1 MEVKAKQLDSVNATA
16 SVKIPSGMIKS
27 EVENL
32 AKKASKSVKMD
43 GFRPGKV
50 PVSAV
55 LKRYERELTQDA
67 EQNLFK
73 SAVNSALQELKKEN
87 KELVGEPYFEKF
99 DRKDGEIIA
108 ELILSFK
115 PEIKLE
121 GYEKLI
127 PEYQTPK
134 VSKKEIDE
142 KKDELLKR
150 FATPEAIKTK
160 RALKEGDFA
169 KFDFEGFVDDKAF
182 EGGKAENYVLEIGS
196 KQFIPGFEDG
206 MVGMKIGE
214 EKDIKV
220 TFPKEYGAAHLA
232 GKDAVFKVKLHEI
245 QELKIPELDDE
256 MLKKLL
262 PGEEKAS
269 VEVLDE
275 KLKEQIKNEK
285 LFKLVNDELK
295 GKFADALIEKY
306 NFDLPKGI
314 VEQETDMQMRAAF
327 NTFSEKEIEE
337 LKASKEKYQEKR
349 DSFKEEAQKTDMQM
363 RAAFNTFSEKEI
375 EELKASKEK
384 YQEKRDSFKE
394 EAQKS
399 VKLTFII
406 DELAKLR
413 KIEVNDQELIQA
425 IYFEA
430 YRYGMNPKEH
440 LENYKKQGA
449 LPAVKMAL
457 IEEKL
462 FNDIFIP
469 KTEKSE
475 KVSKKEKEDK

>member
-43 GFRPGKV
+43 GFRQGKV
-50 PVSAV
+50 PVNAV
-55 LKRYERELTQDA
+55 LKRYERELTQNA

-73 SAVNSALQELKKEN
+73 TAVNNALKELKKES

-115 PEIKLE
+115 PEIKLDD
-121 GYEKLI
+121 YEKLI
-127 PEYQTPK
+127 PKYEIPK
-134 VSKKEIDE
+134 VSKEEID
-142 KKDELLKR
+142 KKKEELLKR
-150 FATPEAIKTK
+150 FATAEAIKTK

-169 KFDFEGFVDDKAF
+169 KFDFEGFIEGKAF

-196 KQFIPGFEDG
+196 KQFIPGFEESMIG
-206 MVGMKIGE
+206 MQIDE

-220 TFPKEYGAAHLA
+220 TFPKDYGTAHLA
-232 GKDAVFKVKLHEI
+232 GKDAVFKIKLHEI
-245 QELKIPELDDE
+245 QELKIPKLDEE

-262 PGEEKAS
+262 PGEEKPS
-269 VEVLDE
+269 VEILDK
-275 KLKEQIKNEK
+275 KLKEQIENEK

-295 GKFADALIEKY
+295 AKFADALIEKY
-306 NFDLPKGI
+306 HFDLPKGI
-314 VEQETDMQMRAAF
+314 VEQEIDMQMHTVL
-327 NTFSEKEIEE
+327 NTLSDKETQE
-337 LKASKEKYQEKR
+337 LKA
-349 DSFKEEAQKTDMQM
+349 
-363 RAAFNTFSEKEI
+363 N
-375 EELKASKEK
+375 KEK

-399 VKLTFII
+399 VKLTFIV

-413 KIEVNDQELIQA
+413 KIEVNDQELIQT

-449 LPAVKMAL
+449 LAAVKMAL

-462 FNDIFIP
+462 FNDIFMP
-469 KTEKSE
+469 KTEKT
-475 KVSKKEKEDK
+475 KKEDK

>member
-43 GFRPGKV
+43 GFRQGKV
-50 PVSAV
+50 PVNAV
-55 LKRYERELTQDA
+55 LKRYERELTQNA

-73 SAVNSALQELKKEN
+73 TAVNDALKELKKES

-115 PEIKLE
+115 PEIKLDD
-121 GYEKLI
+121 YEKLI
-127 PEYQTPK
+127 PKYEIPK
-134 VSKKEIDE
+134 VSKEEID
-142 KKDELLKR
+142 KKKEELLKR
-150 FATPEAIKTK
+150 FATAEAIKTK

-169 KFDFEGFVDDKAF
+169 KFDFEGFIEGKAF

-196 KQFIPGFEDG
+196 KQFIPGFEESMIG
-206 MVGMKIGE
+206 MQIDE

-220 TFPKEYGAAHLA
+220 TFPKDYGTAHLA
-232 GKDAVFKVKLHEI
+232 GKDAVFKIKLHEI
-245 QELKIPELDDE
+245 QELKIPKLDEE

-262 PGEEKAS
+262 PGEEKPS
-269 VEVLDE
+269 VEILDK
-275 KLKEQIKNEK
+275 KLKEQIENEK

-295 GKFADALIEKY
+295 AKFADALIEKY
-306 NFDLPKGI
+306 HFDLPKGI
-314 VEQETDMQMRAAF
+314 VEQEIDMQMHTVL
-327 NTFSEKEIEE
+327 NTLGEKEAQE
-337 LKASKEKYQEKR
+337 LKA
-349 DSFKEEAQKTDMQM
+349 
-363 RAAFNTFSEKEI
+363 N
-375 EELKASKEK
+375 KEK

-399 VKLTFII
+399 VKLTFIV

-413 KIEVNDQELIQA
+413 KIEVNDQELIQT

-449 LPAVKMAL
+449 LAAVKMAL

-462 FNDIFIP
+462 FNDIFMP
-469 KTEKSE
+469 KTEKT
-475 KVSKKEKEDK
+475 KKEDK

>member
-16 SVKIPSGMIKS
+16 SVKIPSGMIKN

-32 AKKASKSVKMD
+32 AKKASKNIKMD

-50 PVSAV
+50 PVAAV
-55 LKRYERELTQDA
+55 LKRYEKELTQDA

-73 SAVNSALQELKKEN
+73 SAVDNALKELKKEA

-99 DRKDGEIIA
+99 DRQNGEIIA
-108 ELILSFK
+108 ELALSFK
-115 PEIKLE
+115 PELKLD

-134 VSKKEIDE
+134 VTKKEIDE
-142 KKDELLKR
+142 KKEELLKR

-169 KFDFEGFVDDKAF
+169 KFDFEGFVDEKPFD
-182 EGGKAENYVLEIGS
+182 GGKAENYILEIGS
-196 KQFIPGFEDG
+196 KQFIPGFEEG

-214 EKDIKV
+214 EKDINV
-220 TFPKEYGAAHLA
+220 TFPKEYGASHLA

-245 QELKIPELDDE
+245 QELKMPELDEE
-256 MLKKLL
+256 MVKKLL
-262 PGEEKAS
+262 PNEEKPS
-269 VEVLDE
+269 VELLEE

-295 GKFADALIEKY
+295 AKFADALIAEY
-306 NFDLPKGI
+306 NFDLPRGI
-314 VEQETDMQMRAAF
+314 VEQETDMQFRAAF

-337 LKASKEKYQEKR
+337 IKADKEKYQ
-349 DSFKEEAQKTDMQM
+349 Q
-363 RAAFNTFSEKEI
+363 
-375 EELKASKEK
+375 
-384 YQEKRDSFKE
+384 KRDSFKE

-406 DELAKLR
+406 DELAKIR
-413 KIEVNDQELIQA
+413 KIEVNDQELVQA

-440 LENYKKQGA
+440 LDNYKKQGA

-462 FNDIFIP
+462 FNDIFMP
-469 KTEKSE
+469 KTEKS
-475 KVSKKEKEDK
+475 SKKQKEDK

>member
-1 MEVKAKQLDSVNATA
+1 MIKANFILLRKNVMEVKAKQLDSVNATA

-32 AKKASKSVKMD
+32 AKKASKNVKMD

-50 PVSAV
+50 PVAAV
-55 LKRYERELTQDA
+55 LKRYQKELTQDA

-73 SAVNSALQELKKEN
+73 SAVDSALKELKKEA

-99 DRKDGEIIA
+99 DRKDGEIVA
-108 ELILSFK
+108 ELALSFK
-115 PEIKLE
+115 PEFKLD

-134 VSKKEIDE
+134 VTKKEIDE
-142 KKDELLKR
+142 KKEELLKR

-169 KFDFEGFVDDKAF
+169 KFDFEGFVDGKAF
-182 EGGKAENYVLEIGS
+182 DGGKAENYVLEIGS
-196 KQFIPGFEDG
+196 KQFIPGFEEG
-206 MVGMKIGE
+206 MVGMKSGE
-214 EKDIKV
+214 EKDVKV

-245 QELKIPELDDE
+245 QELKLPELDE
-256 MLKKLL
+256 GMLKNLL
-262 PGEEKAS
+262 QNEEKPT
-269 VEVLDE
+269 VELLDE

-295 GKFADALIEKY
+295 AKFADALIEKY

-314 VEQETDMQMRAAF
+314 VEQE
-327 NTFSEKEIEE
+327 
-337 LKASKEKYQEKR
+337 
-349 DSFKEEAQKTDMQM
+349 TDMQM

-462 FNDIFIP
+462 FSDIFMP
-469 KTEKSE
+469 KTDKA
-475 KVSKKEKEDK
+475 SKKEKEDK

>member
-43 GFRPGKV
+43 GFRQGKV
-50 PVSAV
+50 PVNAV
-55 LKRYERELTQDA
+55 LKRYERELTQNA

-73 SAVNSALQELKKEN
+73 TAVNNALKELKKES

-115 PEIKLE
+115 PEIKLDD
-121 GYEKLI
+121 YEKLI
-127 PEYQTPK
+127 PKYEIPK
-134 VSKKEIDE
+134 VSKEEID
-142 KKDELLKR
+142 KKKEELLKR
-150 FATPEAIKTK
+150 FATAEAIKTK

-169 KFDFEGFVDDKAF
+169 KFDFEGFIEGKAF

-196 KQFIPGFEDG
+196 KQFIPGFEESMIG
-206 MVGMKIGE
+206 MQIDE

-220 TFPKEYGAAHLA
+220 TFPKDYGTAHLA
-232 GKDAVFKVKLHEI
+232 GKDAVFKIKLHEI
-245 QELKIPELDDE
+245 QELKIPKLDEE

-262 PGEEKAS
+262 PGEEKPS
-269 VEVLDE
+269 VEILDK
-275 KLKEQIKNEK
+275 KLKEQIENEK

-295 GKFADALIEKY
+295 AKFADALIEKY
-306 NFDLPKGI
+306 HFDLPKGI
-314 VEQETDMQMRAAF
+314 VEQEIDMQMHTVL
-327 NTFSEKEIEE
+327 NTLSEKETQE
-337 LKASKEKYQEKR
+337 LKA
-349 DSFKEEAQKTDMQM
+349 
-363 RAAFNTFSEKEI
+363 N
-375 EELKASKEK
+375 KEK

-399 VKLTFII
+399 VKLTFIV

-413 KIEVNDQELIQA
+413 KIEVNDQELIQT

-449 LPAVKMAL
+449 LAAVKMAL

-462 FNDIFIP
+462 FNDIFMP
-469 KTEKSE
+469 KTEKT
-475 KVSKKEKEDK
+475 KKEDK

>member
-55 LKRYERELTQDA
+55 LKRYQKELTQDA

-73 SAVNSALQELKKEN
+73 SAVDSALKELKKEA

-99 DRKDGEIIA
+99 DRKDGEIVA
-108 ELILSFK
+108 ELALSFK
-115 PEIKLE
+115 PEFKLD

-142 KKDELLKR
+142 KKEELLKR

-169 KFDFEGFVDDKAF
+169 KFDFEGFVDGKAF
-182 EGGKAENYVLEIGS
+182 DGGKAENYVLEIGS
-196 KQFIPGFEDG
+196 KQFIPGFEEG

-245 QELKIPELDDE
+245 QELKLPELDE
-256 MLKKLL
+256 GMLKNLL
-262 PGEEKAS
+262 
-269 VEVLDE
+269 
-275 KLKEQIKNEK
+275 Q
-285 LFKLVNDELK
+285 LVNDELK
-295 GKFADALIEKY
+295 AKFADALIEKY

-314 VEQETDMQMRAAF
+314 VEQE
-327 NTFSEKEIEE
+327 
-337 LKASKEKYQEKR
+337 
-349 DSFKEEAQKTDMQM
+349 TDMQM

-462 FNDIFIP
+462 FSDIFMP
-469 KTEKSE
+469 KTDKA
-475 KVSKKEKEDK
+475 SKKEKEDK

>member
-16 SVKIPSGMIKS
+16 SVKIPSGMIKN

-32 AKKASKSVKMD
+32 AKKASKNIKMD

-55 LKRYERELTQDA
+55 LKRYEKELTQDA

-73 SAVNSALQELKKEN
+73 SAVDNALKELKKEA

-99 DRKDGEIIA
+99 DRQNGEIIA
-108 ELILSFK
+108 ELALSFK
-115 PEIKLE
+115 PELKLD

-134 VSKKEIDE
+134 VTKKEIDE
-142 KKDELLKR
+142 KKEELLKR
-150 FATPEAIKTK
+150 FATSEAIKTK

-169 KFDFEGFVDDKAF
+169 KFDFEGFVDEKPFD
-182 EGGKAENYVLEIGS
+182 GGKAENYILEIGS
-196 KQFIPGFEDG
+196 KQFIPGFEEG
-206 MVGMKIGE
+206 MIGMKIGE
-214 EKDIKV
+214 EKDINV
-220 TFPKEYGAAHLA
+220 TFPKEYGASHLA
-232 GKDAVFKVKLHEI
+232 GKDAVFKVRLHEI
-245 QELKIPELDDE
+245 QELKMPELDEE
-256 MLKKLL
+256 MVKKLL
-262 PGEEKAS
+262 PNEEKPS
-269 VEVLDE
+269 VELLEE

-295 GKFADALIEKY
+295 AKFADALITEY
-306 NFDLPKGI
+306 NFDLPRGI
-314 VEQETDMQMRAAF
+314 VEQETDMQFRAAF

-337 LKASKEKYQEKR
+337 IKADKEKYQ
-349 DSFKEEAQKTDMQM
+349 Q
-363 RAAFNTFSEKEI
+363 
-375 EELKASKEK
+375 
-384 YQEKRDSFKE
+384 KRDSFKE

-406 DELAKLR
+406 DELAKIR
-413 KIEVNDQELIQA
+413 KIEVSDQELVQA

-440 LENYKKQGA
+440 LDNYKKQGA

-462 FNDIFIP
+462 FNDIFMP
-469 KTEKSE
+469 KTEKS
-475 KVSKKEKEDK
+475 SKKQKEDK

>member
-43 GFRPGKV
+43 GFRQGKV
-50 PVSAV
+50 PVNAV
-55 LKRYERELTQDA
+55 LKRYERELTQNA

-73 SAVNSALQELKKEN
+73 TAVNSALKELKKES

-115 PEIKLE
+115 PEIKLDD
-121 GYEKLI
+121 YEKLI
-127 PEYQTPK
+127 PKYEIPK
-134 VSKKEIDE
+134 VSKEEID
-142 KKDELLKR
+142 KKKEELLKR
-150 FATPEAIKTK
+150 FATAEAIKTK

-169 KFDFEGFVDDKAF
+169 KFDFEGFIEGKAF

-196 KQFIPGFEDG
+196 KQFIPGFEEG
-206 MVGMKIGE
+206 MIGMQIDE

-220 TFPKEYGAAHLA
+220 TFPKDYGTAHLA
-232 GKDAVFKVKLHEI
+232 GKDAVFKIKLHEI
-245 QELKIPELDDE
+245 QELKIPKLDEE

-262 PGEEKAS
+262 PGEEKPSA
-269 VEVLDE
+269 EILDK
-275 KLKEQIKNEK
+275 KLKEQIENEK

-295 GKFADALIEKY
+295 AKFADALIEKY
-306 NFDLPKGI
+306 HFDLPKGI
-314 VEQETDMQMRAAF
+314 VEQEIDMQMHTVL
-327 NTFSEKEIEE
+327 NTLSEKETQE
-337 LKASKEKYQEKR
+337 LKA
-349 DSFKEEAQKTDMQM
+349 
-363 RAAFNTFSEKEI
+363 N
-375 EELKASKEK
+375 KEK

-399 VKLTFII
+399 VKLTFIV

-413 KIEVNDQELIQA
+413 KIEVNDQELIQT

-449 LPAVKMAL
+449 LAAVKMAL

-462 FNDIFIP
+462 FNDIFMP
-469 KTEKSE
+469 KTEKT
-475 KVSKKEKEDK
+475 KKEDK

>member
-43 GFRPGKV
+43 GFRQGKV
-50 PVSAV
+50 PVNAV
-55 LKRYERELTQDA
+55 LKRYERELTQNA

-73 SAVNSALQELKKEN
+73 TAVNNALKELKKES

-115 PEIKLE
+115 PEIKLDD
-121 GYEKLI
+121 YEKLI
-127 PEYQTPK
+127 PKYEIPK
-134 VSKKEIDE
+134 VSKEEID
-142 KKDELLKR
+142 KKKEELLKR
-150 FATPEAIKTK
+150 FATAEAIKTK

-169 KFDFEGFVDDKAF
+169 KFDFEGFIEGKAF

-196 KQFIPGFEDG
+196 KQFIPGFEESMIG
-206 MVGMKIGE
+206 MQIDE

-220 TFPKEYGAAHLA
+220 TFPKDYGTAHLA
-232 GKDAVFKVKLHEI
+232 GKDAVFKIKLHEI
-245 QELKIPELDDE
+245 QELKIPKLDEE

-262 PGEEKAS
+262 PGEEKPSA
-269 VEVLDE
+269 EILDK
-275 KLKEQIKNEK
+275 KLKEQIENEK

-295 GKFADALIEKY
+295 AKFADALIEKY
-306 NFDLPKGI
+306 HFDLPKGI
-314 VEQETDMQMRAAF
+314 VEQEIDMQMHTVL
-327 NTFSEKEIEE
+327 NTLGEKEAQE
-337 LKASKEKYQEKR
+337 LKA
-349 DSFKEEAQKTDMQM
+349 
-363 RAAFNTFSEKEI
+363 N
-375 EELKASKEK
+375 KEK

-399 VKLTFII
+399 VKLTFIV

-413 KIEVNDQELIQA
+413 KIEVNDQELIQT

-449 LPAVKMAL
+449 LAAVKMAL

-462 FNDIFIP
+462 FNDIFMP
-469 KTEKSE
+469 KTEKT
-475 KVSKKEKEDK
+475 KKEDK

>member
-43 GFRPGKV
+43 GFRQGKV
-50 PVSAV
+50 PVNAV
-55 LKRYERELTQDA
+55 LKRYERELTQNA

-73 SAVNSALQELKKEN
+73 TAVNDALKELKKES

-115 PEIKLE
+115 PEIKLDD
-121 GYEKLI
+121 YEKLI
-127 PEYQTPK
+127 PKYEIPK
-134 VSKKEIDE
+134 VSKEEID
-142 KKDELLKR
+142 KKKEELLKR
-150 FATPEAIKTK
+150 FATAEAIKTK

-169 KFDFEGFVDDKAF
+169 KFDFEGFIEGKAF

-196 KQFIPGFEDG
+196 KQFIPGFEESMIG
-206 MVGMKIGE
+206 MQIDE

-220 TFPKEYGAAHLA
+220 TFPKDYGTAHLA
-232 GKDAVFKVKLHEI
+232 GKDAVFKIKLHEI
-245 QELKIPELDDE
+245 QELKIPKLDEE

-262 PGEEKAS
+262 PGEEKPSA
-269 VEVLDE
+269 EILDK
-275 KLKEQIKNEK
+275 KLKEQIENEK

-295 GKFADALIEKY
+295 AKFADALIEKY
-306 NFDLPKGI
+306 HFDLPKGI
-314 VEQETDMQMRAAF
+314 VEQEIDMQMHTVL
-327 NTFSEKEIEE
+327 NTLGEKEAQE
-337 LKASKEKYQEKR
+337 LKA
-349 DSFKEEAQKTDMQM
+349 
-363 RAAFNTFSEKEI
+363 N
-375 EELKASKEK
+375 KEK

-399 VKLTFII
+399 VKLTFIV

-413 KIEVNDQELIQA
+413 KIEVNDQELIQT

-449 LPAVKMAL
+449 LAAVKMAL

-462 FNDIFIP
+462 FNDIFMP
-469 KTEKSE
+469 KTEKT
-475 KVSKKEKEDK
+475 KKEDK

>member
-16 SVKIPSGMIKS
+16 SVKIPSGIIKN

-32 AKKASKSVKMD
+32 AKKASKNIKMD

-50 PVSAV
+50 PVAAV
-55 LKRYERELTQDA
+55 LKRYAKELTQDA

-73 SAVNSALQELKKEN
+73 SAVDNALKELKKEA

-99 DRKDGEIIA
+99 DRQNGEIVA
-108 ELILSFK
+108 ELALSFK
-115 PEIKLE
+115 PEFKLD

-134 VSKKEIDE
+134 VTKKEIDE
-142 KKDELLKR
+142 KKEELLKR

-169 KFDFEGFVDDKAF
+169 KFDFEGFVDEKPFD
-182 EGGKAENYVLEIGS
+182 GGKAENYILEIGS
-196 KQFIPGFEDG
+196 KQFIPGFEEG

-220 TFPKEYGAAHLA
+220 TFPKEYGAPNLA

-245 QELKIPELDDE
+245 QELKIPELDEE

-262 PGEEKAS
+262 PNEEKPS
-269 VEVLDE
+269 LELLDE

-285 LFKLVNDELK
+285 FFKLVNDELK
-295 GKFADALIEKY
+295 AKFADALIAEY
-306 NFDLPKGI
+306 NFDLPRGI
-314 VEQETDMQMRAAF
+314 VEQETDMQFRAAF
-327 NTFSEKEIEE
+327 NTFDEKEIEE
-337 LKASKEKYQEKR
+337 
-349 DSFKEEAQKTDMQM
+349 
-363 RAAFNTFSEKEI
+363 I
-375 EELKASKEK
+375 KASKEK

-399 VKLTFII
+399 VRLTFII

-413 KIEVNDQELIQA
+413 KIEVSDQELVQA

-440 LENYKKQGA
+440 LDNYKRQGA

-462 FNDIFIP
+462 FNDIFMP
-469 KTEKSE
+469 KTEKS
-475 KVSKKEKEDK
+475 SKKQKEDK